1 MYTSKGA
8 KSICRNIQSLLLL
21 LGASF
26 PLLIMSQDAA
36 SSLKEANTRNY
47 CYRIRVK
54 GWSYVKKILTEYTG
68 HWLTFVLWIISIS
81 LDPFICYVPSI
92 QDEEKLLIIN
102 SSLLIGIW
110 VLYWSLL
117 IYRISISFCEN
128 KRKWQV
134 FNQAESIALLFSN
147 VLLYSLVLI
156 PKMEIRA
163 PIFSVVLGIFLVVY
177 LVRIIGI
184 YRLFTEEVTRCN
196 SSKLAEAPIIKI
208 VFNLLLFLYGGHLF
222 GGLWYLFAV
231 WKKLEC
237 WKKACSKHDGC
248 HYSDHRFTVS
258 LGDNEF
264 LNDICFAKIEDT
276 NKPYELGIFKD
287 AFESHIVEM
296 KTELWKKL
304 LYCFRW
310 GIQNISGFGQN
321 LQVSTYAW
329 ENIFVILITIYG
341 VGTFTFF
348 IGNMQNLIKSAIDE
362 RTENKRKKEHQA
374 NKLRQQQLHQCV
386 LFGKLS
392 ENMQNIIKECQQYN
406 CQQNGVVDVENLFI
420 ILPKDV
426 ENTKRELF
434 LELIKK
440 VERFRRWSDTSLLHL
455 CDCIK
460 PVVYDERTH
469 IVREGDPINEM
480 LFVLHGKLW
489 NFSSAAS
496 STNNVPPH
504 DWRKEFL
511 KDGDFWGEEIVN
523 WVQDESSSSSS
534 SDKLIS
540 QTTIQALTNVEAFV
554 LRIDDL
560 KKLFNEKAKI
570 LQSQFR
576 KRKKRD
582 RWIELLTAIRSNREQ
597 TPPGDQLTGPENV

>member
-177 LVRIIGI
+177 LV
-184 YRLFTEEVTRCN
+184 
-196 SSKLAEAPIIKI
+196 
-208 VFNLLLFLYGGHLF
+208 
-222 GGLWYLFAV
+222 
-231 WKKLEC
+231 
-237 WKKACSKHDGC
+237 
-248 HYSDHRFTVS
+248 
-258 LGDNEF
+258 
-264 LNDICFAKIEDT
+264 
-276 NKPYELGIFKD
+276 
-287 AFESHIVEM
+287 
-296 KTELWKKL
+296 
-304 LYCFRW
+304 
-310 GIQNISGFGQN
+310 
-321 LQVSTYAW
+321 
-329 ENIFVILITIYG
+329 
-341 VGTFTFF
+341 
-348 IGNMQNLIKSAIDE
+348 
-362 RTENKRKKEHQA
+362 
-374 NKLRQQQLHQCV
+374 
-386 LFGKLS
+386 
-392 ENMQNIIKECQQYN
+392 
-406 CQQNGVVDVENLFI
+406 
-420 ILPKDV
+420 
-426 ENTKRELF
+426 
-434 LELIKK
+434 
-440 VERFRRWSDTSLLHL
+440 ERFRRWSDTSLLHL